1 MFLVGFMATKSLS
14 PDLGHFYGSLPPLVM
29 YAVAFVKAAVRG
41 VMVAALFVPGVF
53 VRGLSRRP
61 SPTPPPSPPPSP
73 FTRRGPSPNCILSS
87 PAGRLLESPFR
98 AAGGWVLH
106 RQ

>member
-61 SPTPPPSPPPSP
+61 SPTPPPLPSP
-73 FTRRGPSPNCILSS
+73 IPFHSPRSFAELHPLVTRGT
-87 PAGRLLESPFR
+87 
-98 AAGGWVLH
+98 AAGKPVQSSRGLGAT
-106 RQ
+106 